1 MRWKTTQQYFLK
13 GRISNQSNHA
23 LQNNNSPKFRA
34 RVRLNQYDVILTK
47 EKSVLRKIIA
57 SLGENMQ
64 TEYIVLA
71 YRINLYFQDYKGG
84 REIEENVHDN
94 INIDYEIKR
103 QSYRTKT
110 WLWELIQRIT
120 TLMFIKL
127 SMKCSD
133 T

>member
-1 MRWKTTQQYFLK
+1 
-13 GRISNQSNHA
+13 
-23 LQNNNSPKFRA
+23 
-34 RVRLNQYDVILTK
+34 
-47 EKSVLRKIIA
+47 
-57 SLGENMQ
+57 MQ